1 MKRKIDLKVAVDFQ
15 GAVRDM
21 EQGVTQFCFMTPST
35 YISANAKFRA
45 KLVAK
50 ALKDGKPFHH
60 AVIIA
65 KNDSDIKTVRDIRAV
80 LLPSEMSINVKPYC
94 AEAMLLSEG
103 IDLKDLNYY
112 NYLGHHSDVIEAVL
126 NGDFDAGAVMESAA
140 VKNQDRGLRILKVS
154 EEIAEFN
161 ITASADIDKQ
171 VLGELKNALLA
182 LNDSDPE
189 NKGCSRRLMNTIP
202 GLSRQRMMTTAMC
215 GL

>member
-1 MKRKIDLKVAVDFQ
+1 
-15 GAVRDM
+15 
-21 EQGVTQFCFMTPST
+21 MTPST

-60 AVIIA
+60 AVIIT
-65 KNDSDIKTVRDIRAV
+65 KNDSDFKTVRDIRGRSFAFGDV
-80 LLPSEMSINVKPYC
+80 QSTSSHIVPR
-94 AEAMLLSEG
+94 AMLLSEG

-126 NGDFDAGAVMESAA
+126 SGDFDAGAVMESAA
-140 VKNQDRGLRILKVS
+140 VKNQDRGLRIIKVS

-189 NKGCSRRLMNTIP
+189 NKGVLKAINEHYTGFVEAEDDDYRNVRLMMTKI
-202 GLSRQRMMTTAMC
+202 GL
-215 GL
+215 